1 MLLTLVAAINHGG
14 QPKFSVE
21 QKSYPG
27 AFEDSLSPRNRL
39 LNALTTLLVRNYEI
53 VATAVNSSYY
63 KVLAI
68 RMMDS
73 ESVEQLEDADTDD
86 ESEYQETAE
95 PSKSA
100 TIPDSDTAPP
110 GVIAITNPQD
120 GDGYL
125 QEQVG
130 NLCLVEKGASH
141 IGERFGDWDVLLSI
155 P

>member
-1 MLLTLVAAINHGG
+1 MN
-14 QPKFSVE
+14 
-21 QKSYPG
+21 
-27 AFEDSLSPRNRL
+27 
-39 LNALTTLLVRNYEI
+39 
-53 VATAVNSSYY
+53 
-63 KVLAI
+63 
-68 RMMDS
+68 DS
-73 ESVEQLEDADTDD
+73 ESVEQDADTDD

-100 TIPDSDTAPP
+100 TLPDSDTAL

-141 IGERFGDWDVLLSI
+141 IGKRFGDWDVLLSI